1 MTTDSATNES
11 ERARRVDREAVLRT
25 LRDAIADPPKFVV
38 RRLGGEFVA
47 LFNRCAVSD
56 VAGLCE
62 RLYAYS
68 RSLDRFLAPGTG
80 RTDGL
85 DYTTTWIGS
94 CKVVT
99 VSVDDQDVFVG
110 LDPTSPVVPVVE
122 VLGRLLDDA
131 GTN

>member
-1 MTTDSATNES
+1 MTSDSKANERYRS
-11 ERARRVDREAVLRT
+11 RRVDREAVIRA

-47 LFNRCAVSD
+47 LFNRCVVSD

-62 RLYAYS
+62 RLDAYS
-68 RSLDRFLAPGTG
+68 RSLDRLLVPRTD

-94 CKVVT
+94 CKVVS
-99 VSVDDQDVFVG
+99 VSLDDQGVFVG
-110 LDPTSPVVPVVE
+110 LDPASPVVPVVE